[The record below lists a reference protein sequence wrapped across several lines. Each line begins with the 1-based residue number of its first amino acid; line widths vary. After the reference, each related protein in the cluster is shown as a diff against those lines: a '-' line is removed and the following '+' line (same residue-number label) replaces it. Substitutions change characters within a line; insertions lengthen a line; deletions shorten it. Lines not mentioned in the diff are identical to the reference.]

1 MRPFFEIPYYHRT
14 LSPAWAREL
23 LRQSREIAGV
33 PGMREVGTGGGLE
46 TPEAL
51 HFLSE
56 LYAETKNELNA
67 LLEQRMQD
75 RKFIDE
81 RMHAC
86 HTFNAEMGRDW
97 LDKDYLLPLGLQD
110 ARGRTVMG
118 ALGDHALKP
127 GGRLVAELP
136 EHLRGVHVTLFG
148 PPDSAKMA
156 INAMNAYHR
165 KLPGE
170 PAIVEELLAA
180 QKSAPYWGADDEDS
194 KTPIR
199 SDLVDAGVNLTA
211 CFEGTLKHREG
222 AKHYQLAQHK
232 LALPI
237 KRFPGLAL
245 PCTFLFQGENPIPL
259 HLYDFALH
267 LFRNHA
273 NPKALTFYVPKLE
286 NEEEARY
293 LHRVIAAA
301 ESKLQALH
309 PQYKLGSVRL
319 MIVLENPR
327 AILRTHE
334 IMDALYPYF
343 AGASLGWHDY
353 LASTARLFRNE
364 PHYRIPVKADPDI
377 VIKYIQASHRLL
389 SDVVGSRGG
398 VQVGGMYG
406 ILPIGADPRSP
417 SFQVTLRGFIKDVV
431 TQLKRKLTG
440 FWVAHPDFVRLGLA
454 LVEAWRRREA
464 GDPSALRSL
473 VADLLEPALAAET
486 QKFIDGPDISGLDR
500 EDPHYVRA
508 LIVADIAQSDFI
520 PNNDPE
526 EIRYNVFQS
535 LQYLADWLAGSGC
548 VALPTVISGT
558 PVRVMD
564 DLATAER
571 SRWEVWH
578 ELHHGRF
585 ALEDFIRIA
594 HEEMN
599 FIRRDRSDS
608 KKIVQVKWDA
618 RTAKWYPIAFRLMLK
633 LMTDRE
639 PAEFAPELLQP
650 FTVESVRSSEDPWSQ
665 ALRIDAKKVAL
676 EPKVARLNHYFE
688 ILGVDRFAREMT
700 ELALEDPREA
710 ERIVLGLS
718 REEIL
723 QGASF
728 HGDIGQS
735 RATLDA
741 RAAGEQSGV
750 DPSAERLLEE
760 LRVQGAKYLAKHGF
774 KFLISA
780 QGKSGEQMLTQLK
793 ERIGNPTEKELVH
806 ARQALW
812 QITQKR
818 MGVAPRALE
827 KLEELRKKHRVVA
840 AQIAVSCG
848 RHAQSLVFGEGVEHS
863 TPFQIASLSKMLAT
877 AFACEHFA
885 RAGMGLNSKVNALLE
900 KAGSPYRI
908 PGGDEVEIAHLLSHR
923 ALNLHYVNGAKRS
936 QKLPS
941 ALELLSGHSALGY
954 APIALAHPAGTRFQ
968 YSGGGFL
975 VLEHLLE
982 ARLRLPIG
990 KAMLSFFEELGAQ
1003 EWGLDPLGPCATGH
1017 RSDGTPMEGGG
1028 SLQFPLLAAGMLASA
1043 RAVQSFMHA
1052 MESAYHSLA
1061 GSGPISHASA
1071 VQMLHGRD
1079 FGARAFMGCEMGLGV
1094 FTIEAGENR
1103 FALHQGANDGF
1114 RALTLHCFKGPDR
1127 GKGFT
1132 ILCNADN
1139 NGVAFVAEAARLLLR
1154 ELGVKG
1160 VDFERWSEAHF
1171 DLSSIPQEQIVNR
1184 GYKELL
1190 LSAFEPDLPEEIVVR
1205 GPIHPWSAL
1214 NVAVGGEITRV
1225 SNQRFARAENLLSP
1239 HDPVFDPELF
1249 GRQGKIMDSWESA
1262 RHNLWGVEELEFK
1275 LKRTSMV
1282 RFVSLSTKFHDGNQ
1296 AEWVEILG
1304 MTRGGDWVP
1313 VLPRTLMAG
1322 HAHFEAELPVA
1333 TSELTHIRVQ
1343 MGPDGGLTRLGL
1355 YAEAPAKFP
1364 LLSEAR
1370 CERFKELIPKSLKP
1384 LTIPYAPEALE
1395 VASNRKRVR
1404 AHDAASLALGARV
1417 LRASNEHYGPAA
1429 QVISPFP
1436 PLHMFD
1442 GLESARSR
1450 KAGHFEEVDLAL
1462 AGPTRVDSVLL
1473 DFTYFVNNNP
1483 LEVSLY
1489 GRTSVKDEWKELMLR
1504 VPVKAYAGN
1513 VMEIRLPA
1521 RPLCSELRVRTHPDG
1536 GINRIK
1542 VRGEV
1547 LPA

>member
-23 LRQSREIAGV
+23 LRQSREIPGV
-33 PGMREVGTGGGLE
+33 PGLREVGVGGGLE

-51 HFLSE
+51 RFLAE
-56 LYAETKNELNA
+56 LYAETKDELRA

-81 RMHAC
+81 RMRAC
-86 HTFNAEMGRDW
+86 HVFNSEMGRDW

-110 ARGRTVMG
+110 ARGRVVMG
-118 ALGDHALKP
+118 SLGDHALKP
-127 GGRLVAELP
+127 GGRPVAELP

-170 PAIVEELLAA
+170 PAIVEELLSA
-180 QKSAPYWGADDEDS
+180 QKSSPYWGADDEDS

-211 CFEGTLKHREG
+211 CFDGTLEHREG
-222 AKHYQLAQHK
+222 TKHYALAK
-232 LALPI
+232 DNLALPI

-267 LFRNHA
+267 LFRNHGNA
-273 NPKALTFYVPKLE
+273 KALTFYVPKLE

-293 LHRVIAAA
+293 LHRMIARA
-301 ESKLQALH
+301 EAKIQARH
-309 PQYKLGSVRL
+309 PEYKLGTTRL

-327 AILRTHE
+327 AILRAHE
-334 IMDALYPYF
+334 IMDALHPYF

-398 VQVGGMYG
+398 IQVGGMYG
-406 ILPIGADPRSP
+406 ILPIGTDPRSP
-417 SFQVTLRGFIKDVV
+417 SFQITLRGFIKDVV

-454 LVEAWRRREA
+454 FVEAWRRHEA
-464 GDPSALRSL
+464 GDSAALRAL
-473 VADLLEPALAAET
+473 VSGLLEPALAAET
-486 QKFIDGPDISGLDR
+486 QKFIDGPDIQGLDR

-585 ALEDFIRIA
+585 ALEDFVRIA

-599 FIRRDRSDS
+599 FIRRDRSDT

-650 FTVESVRSSEDPWSQ
+650 FTVESVRESADPWAQ
-665 ALRIDAKKVAL
+665 ALKIDPAKFAL
-676 EPKVARLNHYFE
+676 EPKVARLDHYFE
-688 ILGVDRFAREMT
+688 ILGVNRFAREMAG
-700 ELALEDPREA
+700 LALEDPREA
-710 ERIVLGLS
+710 ERIVLSLT
-718 REEIL
+718 REELL

-741 RAAGEQSGV
+741 RAAGEQAGV
-750 DPSAERLLEE
+750 DPNAEKLLEE
-760 LRVQGAKYLAKHGF
+760 LRACGAQYLEKHGF

-780 QGKSGEQMLTQLK
+780 QGRSGEEMLAQLR
-793 ERIGNPTEKELVH
+793 ERLGNTTEQELVN

-818 MGVAPRALE
+818 MGTAPRATDRLD
-827 KLEELRKKHRVVA
+827 ELRKKHKVNA
-840 AQIAVSCG
+840 AQIAVSLAG
-848 RHAQSLVFGEGVEHS
+848 HAQSLVFGEGVSAS
-863 TPFQIASLSKMLAT
+863 TPFQIASLSKMLAS

-885 RAGMGLNSKVNALLE
+885 RAGLGLNSKVNALLE
-900 KAGSPYRI
+900 QAGSPYRI
-908 PGGDEVEIAHLLSHR
+908 PQGEAVEIAHLLSHR

-936 QKLPS
+936 QRLPR
-941 ALELLSGHSALGY
+941 ALELLSGHAALGY
-954 APIALAHPAGTRFQ
+954 APVALAHPAGTRFQ

-982 ARLRLPIG
+982 ARLGAPIHE
-990 KAMLSFFEELGAQ
+990 AMRSFFEQLGHT
-1003 EWGLDPLGPCATGH
+1003 EWGLDPAGPCAAGY
-1017 RSDGTPMEGGG
+1017 RADGREVEGGA
-1028 SLQFPLLAAGMLASA
+1028 LQFPLLAAGMLASA

-1052 MESAYHSLA
+1052 LESAYHDLGGA
-1061 GSGPISHASA
+1061 GPIAHATA
-1071 VQMLHGRD
+1071 VRMLHGSD
-1079 FGARAFMGCEMGLGV
+1079 FGARVFMGCDMGLGV
-1094 FTIEAGENR
+1094 FVIEAGENR

-1114 RALTLHCFKGPDR
+1114 RALSLHCFKGPDR

-1139 NGVAFVAEAARLLLR
+1139 NGVPFVAEAARLLLR
-1154 ELGVKG
+1154 ELKVTG
-1160 VDFERWSEAHF
+1160 VDFERWSDARF
-1171 DLSSIPQEQIVNR
+1171 DLTRIPEEQIVNR

-1190 LSAFEPDLPEEIVVR
+1190 LSAFQPDLPEEIVVR
-1205 GPIHPWSAL
+1205 GPIHPWSAKNL
-1214 NVAVGGEITRV
+1214 VVGAEITRV
-1225 SNQRFARAENLLSP
+1225 TNQRFARAENLLSP
-1239 HDPVFDPELF
+1239 HEPVFDPELF

-1262 RHNLWGVEELEFK
+1262 RHNLAGVEELEFK
-1275 LKRTSMV
+1275 LKRASSV
-1282 RFVSLSTKFHDGNQ
+1282 RFISLSTKFHDGNQ
-1296 AEWVEILG
+1296 AESIELEGRIAN
-1304 MTRGGDWVP
+1304 GDWVP
-1313 VLPRTLMAG
+1313 LLPRTSMLG
-1322 HAHFEAELPVA
+1322 HAHWEAELP
-1333 TSELTHIRVQ
+1333 SETPVFTHIRAR
-1343 MGPDGGLTRLGL
+1343 MFPDGGFTRLGL
-1355 YAEAPAKFP
+1355 YSEAPAKFP
-1364 LLSEAR
+1364 PLNLAR
-1370 CERFKELIPKSLKP
+1370 CTRFLDAIPKSLKP
-1384 LTIPYAPEALE
+1384 LTIPYAPDATEIA
-1395 VASNRKRVR
+1395 ANRKRAR
-1404 AHDAASLALGARV
+1404 SPDAASLALGARV

-1450 KAGHFEEVDLAL
+1450 NPGHYEEVDLAL
-1462 AGPTRVDSVLL
+1462 AWPARVQSVLL
-1473 DFTYFVNNNP
+1473 DFTFFVNNNP
-1483 LEVSLY
+1483 VEVSLF
-1489 GRTSVKDEWKELMLR
+1489 GRPSKGAEWTELLVR
-1504 VPVKAYAGN
+1504 VPVKAFAGGAL
-1513 VMEIRLPA
+1513 ELELPL
-1521 RPLCSELRVRTHPDG
+1521 RPLCAELRVRTHPDG

-1542 VRGEV
+1542 VRAEAP
-1547 LPA
+1547 LA

>member
-23 LRQSREIAGV
+23 LRQSREVPGV
-33 PGMREVGTGGGLE
+33 SGMREVGAGGGLE

-51 HFLSE
+51 RFLSE
-56 LYAETKNELNA
+56 LYAETKVELRA
-67 LLEQRMQD
+67 LLDQRMQD

-86 HTFNAEMGRDW
+86 HVFNAEMGRDW
-97 LDKDYLLPLGLQD
+97 LDKDYLLPLGLED

-118 ALGDHALKP
+118 SLGEHALKP
-127 GGRLVAELP
+127 GGKPVADLP

-170 PAIVEELLAA
+170 PAIVEELLAT

-211 CFEGTLKHREG
+211 CFDGTLEHREG
-222 AKHYQLAQHK
+222 QRHYQLSKDK

-293 LHRVIAAA
+293 LHRVIALA
-301 ESKLQALH
+301 ERKIQALH
-309 PQYKLGSVRL
+309 PSYKLGTTRL

-334 IMDALYPYF
+334 IMDALHPYF

-406 ILPIGADPRSP
+406 ILPIGTDPRSE

-454 LVEAWRRREA
+454 LVEAWRRHES
-464 GDPSALRSL
+464 GDSTPLRRL
-473 VADLLEPALAAET
+473 VSELLEPRFATET
-486 QKFIDGPDISGLDR
+486 QKFIDGPDISGLNP

-599 FIRRDRSDS
+599 FIRRDHSNTQ
-608 KKIVQVKWDA
+608 KIVQVKWDS

-639 PAEFAPELLQP
+639 PVEFAPELLQP
-650 FTVESVRSSEDPWSQ
+650 FTVESIRVSADPWAQ
-665 ALRIDAKKVAL
+665 ALRIDREKYAL
-676 EPKVARLNHYFE
+676 EPKVAQLDHYFE
-688 ILGVDRFAREMT
+688 ILGVDRFAREMAG
-700 ELALEDPREA
+700 LALEDPREA
-710 ERIVLGLS
+710 ERIVLGLTCA
-718 REEIL
+718 EIL

-735 RATLDA
+735 RTSLDA
-741 RAAGEQSGV
+741 RAAGEQAGV
-750 DPSAERLLEE
+750 DPNAGKLLEE
-760 LRVQGAKYLAKHGF
+760 LRVLGAQYLEKHGF

-780 QGKSGEQMLTQLK
+780 QGRSGEEMLAQLR
-793 ERIGNPTEKELVH
+793 ERLGNTTEKELVN

-818 MGVAPRALE
+818 MGSAPRTIDRLD
-827 KLEELRKKHRVVA
+827 ELRKKQGVRA
-840 AQIAVSCG
+840 AQIAVSKSG
-848 RHAQSLVFGEGVEHS
+848 HAQSLVFGDGISAS
-863 TPFQIASLSKMLAT
+863 TPFQIASLSKMLAS

-885 RAGMGLNSKVNALLE
+885 RAGLGLNSKVNVLLE
-900 KAGSPYRI
+900 RAGSPYQI
-908 PGGDEVEIAHLLSHR
+908 PEGDEVEIAHLLSHR
-923 ALNLHYVNGAKRS
+923 ALNLHYVNGAKRT
-936 QKLPS
+936 QELPRV
-941 ALELLSGHSALGY
+941 LDLLTGYPNLGY

-982 ARLRLPIG
+982 ARMGQPIAAG
-990 KAMLSFFEELGAQ
+990 MQAFFEDLGIL
-1003 EWGLDPLGPCATGH
+1003 EWGLDPAGPCAPGFRT
-1017 RSDGTPMEGGG
+1017 DGRAVEGG

-1043 RAVQSFMHA
+1043 QAVQTFMHA
-1052 MESAYHSLA
+1052 IENAFHALG
-1061 GSGPISHASA
+1061 GSGPITHATA
-1071 VQMLHGRD
+1071 VRMLHGRD
-1079 FGARAFMGCEMGLGV
+1079 FGARAFMGCDMGLGV
-1094 FTIEAGENR
+1094 FVIEAGENR

-1139 NGVAFVAEAARLLLR
+1139 NGVAFVAEAARLLLHK
-1154 ELGVKG
+1154 LQVTGI
-1160 VDFERWSEAHF
+1160 DFERWREAHF
-1171 DLSSIPQEQIVNR
+1171 DLSRIPQEQIVNQ

-1190 LSAFEPDLPEEIVVR
+1190 FSAFQPDLPEEIVLR
-1205 GPIHPWSAL
+1205 GPIHPWSSRNLVIGA
-1214 NVAVGGEITRV
+1214 EILRV

-1239 HDPVFDPELF
+1239 HEPVFDPELF
-1249 GRQGKIMDSWESA
+1249 GRQGKVMDSWESA
-1262 RHNLWGVEELEFK
+1262 RHNLAGVEELEFK
-1275 LKRTSMV
+1275 LKRASSV
-1282 RFVSLSTKFHDGNQ
+1282 RAVSLSTKFHDGNQ
-1296 AEWVEILG
+1296 AEWIELEG
-1304 MTRGGDWVP
+1304 KTAGGDWVS
-1313 VLPRTLMAG
+1313 VLPRTAMLG
-1322 HAHFEAELPVA
+1322 HAHFEAELPTA
-1333 TSELTHIRVQ
+1333 TAELTQIRVR
-1343 MGPDGGLTRLGL
+1343 MFPDGGFTRLGL
-1355 YAEAPAKFP
+1355 FAEAPEAFP
-1364 LLSEAR
+1364 PLAEAR
-1370 CERFKELIPKSLKP
+1370 CERFADAIPKSLKP
-1384 LTIPYAPEALE
+1384 LTIPYAPADSEIE
-1395 VASNRKRVR
+1395 SNRKRARVQ
-1404 AHDAASLALGARV
+1404 DAASLALGARV

-1429 QVISPFP
+1429 QVIAPFP

-1450 KAGHFEEVDLAL
+1450 KPGHFEEVDIAL
-1462 AGPTRVDSVLL
+1462 AGLTRLESVLL
-1473 DFTYFVNNNP
+1473 DFTFFVNNNP

-1489 GRTSVKDEWKELMLR
+1489 GRASQKEEWKELLPR
-1504 VPVKAYAGN
+1504 VPVKVYAGS
-1513 VMEIRLPA
+1513 VMEIRIPA
-1521 RPLCSELRVRTHPDG
+1521 RPLCAELRVRTHPDG